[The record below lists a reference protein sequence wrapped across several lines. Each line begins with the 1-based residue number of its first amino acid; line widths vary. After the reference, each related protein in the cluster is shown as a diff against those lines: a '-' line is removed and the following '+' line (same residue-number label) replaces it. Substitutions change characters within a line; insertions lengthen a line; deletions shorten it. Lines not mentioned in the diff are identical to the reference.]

1 MTISK
6 ITVGYTRMS
15 DARLQ
20 EHAQAIIAAM
30 QDNRNFADAQPML
43 TAVNDAL
50 NAFTEALSQAKTRDR
65 VRVAFKN
72 ETRVKLAAALRTLA
86 NFCTFKAD
94 GERSVLASSGF
105 PLSSEQRIAK
115 PLSTAENFSVELGG
129 NSGEVLL
136 SLNRVTNAQAY
147 IFQYAQA
154 PVTKASAWL
163 HSSSSQSFITLTGLE
178 PLMQYSFKVTVIGRR
193 GQSTSTDIITKPV
206 V

>member
-20 EHAQAIIAAM
+20 EHALAVIAAM
-30 QDNRNFADAQPML
+30 EDNKNFTDAQPML

-50 NAFTEALSQAKTRDR
+50 NAFMEALSQAKTRDR
-65 VRVAFKN
+65 VKVAFKN
-72 ETRVKLAAALRTLA
+72 EVRLKLASALRTLS

-94 GERSVLASSGF
+94 GERSLLASSGF
-105 PLSSEQRIAK
+105 QLTAEQRIAQ
-115 PLSTAENFSVELGG
+115 PLALPGNFSVRLGN
-129 NSGEVLL
+129 NSGEVIL
-136 SLNRVTNAQAY
+136 SVNKVPGALAY

-154 PVTKASAWL
+154 PVTQTPWQY
-163 HSSSSQSFITLTGLE
+163 SSSSLPSITLSGLE
-178 PLMQYSFKVTVIGRR
+178 PLKQYSFKVTIIGRR
-193 GQSTSTDIITKPV
+193 GQTTSTDIITKPV

>member
-6 ITVGYTRMS
+6 ITAGYTRMS

-30 QDNRNFADAQPML
+30 QDNKNFGDTQPML

-65 VRVAFKN
+65 VKVAFKN

-105 PLSSEQRIAK
+105 PLTSEQRTTQ
-115 PLSTAENFSVELGG
+115 PLALPENFSVRLGN
-129 NSGEVLL
+129 NSGEVIL
-136 SLNRVTNAQAY
+136 SVNKVPGALAY
-147 IFQYAQA
+147 IFQYAPA
-154 PVTKASAWL
+154 PVSQTPWL
-163 HSSSSQSFITLTGLE
+163 YSSSALPSITLSGLE
-178 PLMQYSFKVTVIGRR
+178 PLKQYSFKVTVIGRR
-193 GQSTSTDIITKPV
+193 GQTTSTDIITKPV

>member
-6 ITVGYTRMS
+6 ITVGYTKMN

-20 EHAQAIIAAM
+20 EQALAVVAAM
-30 QDNRNFADAQPML
+30 QDNKNFADAQPVI

-65 VRVAFKN
+65 VKVAFKK
-72 ETRVKLAAALRTLA
+72 EVRVKLESTLRTLA

-105 PLSSEQRIAK
+105 PLNNEQRVTK
-115 PLSTAENFSVELGG
+115 PLALPENFSVQLGY
-129 NSGEVLL
+129 NSGEVVL
-136 SLNRVTNAQAY
+136 SVNKVPNAQAY
-147 IFQYAQA
+147 IFQYAAA
-154 PVTKASAWL
+154 PVTKESWL
-163 HSSSSQSFITLTGLE
+163 HSSSSLPFITLSGLE
-178 PLMQYSFKVTVIGRR
+178 SLTQYSFKVTIIGRR

>member
-30 QDNRNFADAQPML
+30 QDNKNFSDAQPML

-72 ETRVKLAAALRTLA
+72 EVRAKLAAALRTLA

-94 GERSVLASSGF
+94 GERSLLASSGF
-105 PLSSEQRIAK
+105 PLTSEQRTTQ
-115 PLSTAENFSVELGG
+115 PLALPENFSVRLGN
-129 NSGEVLL
+129 NSGEVML
-136 SLNRVTNAQAY
+136 SVNKVPGALAY
-147 IFQYAQA
+147 IFQYAPA
-154 PVTKASAWL
+154 PVSQTPWL
-163 HSSSSQSFITLTGLE
+163 YSSSALPSITLSGLE
-178 PLMQYSFKVTVIGRR
+178 PLTQYSFKVTVIGRR
-193 GQSTSTDIITKPV
+193 GQTTSTDIITKAV